1 MPAFQYS
8 ARDAQGAAADGVI
21 QAPNRR
27 EALRRLQARGLR
39 PTSVLESGAAGRAKE
54 DARTRGA
61 AGDDPAPTGE
71 QLLPFLES
79 IADLVRS
86 GMSAGEALRMLA
98 NRTQKGPLRTL
109 CAGLWSRLGEGQNL
123 SAAMAAYPQVFDGQ
137 TINLIAAG
145 EATGNILDVI
155 ERLIT
160 HATEQKEFRRKIVN
174 ALAYPSFICVVA
186 LFVVTFFVLFLLP
199 RIKTLLDSLGGQLP
213 LATKLLIWFADVL
226 KWVGPLGLLA
236 VGVAALVIKQTRRTE
251 AGRLKTDE
259 LLLTVPLAGTFV
271 KRVSVL
277 NFCHTLAVLLEN
289 GITTAE
295 ALRLAEKTAP
305 NRAMRAQLHTATDRV
320 LEGESLSRALAKTG
334 YFEALLLDRIAISE
348 QTGNLAPGLRD
359 IARSYRAQLDKWL
372 GAVSQTISAAVLTA
386 AFSFVAFIA
395 YAIVSAVFEVSS
407 SFRF

>member
-54 DARTRGA
+54 EARVTGTE
-61 AGDDPAPTGE
+61 PEPTGE

-137 TINLIAAG
+137 TVNLIAAG

-226 KWVGPLGLLA
+226 KWVGPLGLLT
-236 VGVAALVIKQTRRTE
+236 VGVVALVIKQTRRTE

>member
-61 AGDDPAPTGE
+61 GGDDPAPTGE

-226 KWVGPLGLLA
+226 KWVGPLGLLT

>member
-1 MPAFQYS
+1 MPAFNYS
-8 ARDAQGAAADGVI
+8 ARDAQGAAAEGSI

-39 PTSVLESGAAGRAKE
+39 PTAVTESGAAGRAKE
-54 DARTRGA
+54 EARTRGSSSP
-61 AGDDPAPTGE
+61 DPEPTAE

-123 SAAMAAYPQVFDGQ
+123 SAAMAAYPRVFDGQ
-137 TINLIAAG
+137 TVNLIAAG

-160 HATEQKEFRRKIVN
+160 HATEQKEFRRKLIS

-199 RIKTLLDSLGGQLP
+199 RLKTLLDSLGGQLP
-213 LATKLLIWFADVL
+213 LATKLLIWIADVL
-226 KWVGPLGLLA
+226 KWVGPLGLLGI
-236 VGVAALVIKQTRRTE
+236 GVAALVIKHLRRTD
-251 AGRLKTDE
+251 AGRLQTDE
-259 LLLTVPLAGTFV
+259 QLLAIPLVGTFV

-289 GITTAE
+289 GITTSE
-295 ALRLAEKTAP
+295 ALRLAEKTAA
-305 NRAMRAQLHTATDRV
+305 NRAMRAQLHAATDRV

-334 YFEALLLDRIAISE
+334 YFEDLLLDRIAVSE

-359 IARSYRAQLDKWL
+359 IARSYRASLDKWL
-372 GAVSQTISAAVLTA
+372 GTVSQTISAGVLTA

>member
-1 MPAFQYS
+1 MPAFNYS

-39 PTSVLESGAAGRAKE
+39 PLAVTESGAAGRAQR
-54 DARTRGA
+54 DAQVGA
-61 AGDDPAPTGE
+61 GTGPDPEPTVE

-109 CAGLWSRLGEGQNL
+109 CAGLWTRLGEGQNL
-123 SAAMAAYPQVFDGQ
+123 SAAMAAYPRVFDGQ

-160 HATEQKEFRRKIVN
+160 HATEQREFRRKIVA

-213 LATKLLIWFADVL
+213 LATKLLIWFADIL

-236 VGVAALVIKQTRRTE
+236 VAVGALVIRQLRQTE
-251 AGRLKTDE
+251 AGRLQTDE
-259 LLLTVPLAGTFV
+259 FLLTVPLAGTFV

-334 YFEALLLDRIAISE
+334 YFEDLLLDRIAISE